1 MIAPPRCTV
10 DGCTATALHHHLLT
24 DRGGQHPEHW
34 ARCGASA
41 SARCCVP
48 PFFYGSRGDSV
59 MPAVRPPYR
68 YPAPLRDLQRWSDL
82 PEGRVWITQLQLR
95 NRYGRKWWEVS
106 WRVGDARRRYCLTS
120 FDQAAAFARERVGVH
135 RREVS

>member
-10 DGCTATALHHHLLT
+10 DGCTATALHHHFLT

-41 SARCCVP
+41 SARCL
-48 PFFYGSRGDSV
+48 
-59 MPAVRPPYR
+59 PAVRPPYR

-120 FDQAAAFARERVGVH
+120 FDQAVTFARERVSVH